1 MTGKT
6 SNKDAQGVYRAI
18 GAPFA
23 ESTDALV
30 TTDYDGVLEVLKG
43 THVFIKEKSYLD
55 FAIEEDSNASGKYRL
70 ALAKSH
76 FFPANFGWV
85 FPEGDPLKVLF
96 DKEIIRM
103 QETGLFDK
111 WKKRYWPTNERSRNR
126 SQMSSTE
133 VQ

>member
-1 MTGKT
+1 MTGRLVCRGSSSGKA
-6 SNKDAQGVYRAI
+6 NKDAQGVYRAI

-96 DKEIIRM
+96 DKESSLAKNPKTLK
-103 QETGLFDK
+103 ESN
-111 WKKRYWPTNERSRNR
+111 PTAHVSLDPF
-126 SQMSSTE
+126 
-133 VQ
+133 